1 MDLTIIIVNYQTY
14 KLTKN
19 TIQSILENPCKYTY
33 QIILVDNASKDDSIE
48 KLEKDYKDNNKIK
61 IIKSKTNGGF
71 AYGNNLALKQS
82 QSKYTLLLN
91 SDTIIKPNT
100 LNQCL
105 DYMEKDP
112 KIGALGC
119 KVSLPTGNL
128 DKACKRS
135 FPNPVNSF
143 YKLFHIPNKSQKNNY
158 NLNLPDDGVYEIDCL
173 VGAFMLIRKEA
184 IESVGLLDETFFMY
198 GEDID
203 YCYRIKNDGWKI
215 VYYGK
220 SEIIHYKGASS
231 KKQKYKLIYEFHK
244 SMYIFYKKHYSKIY
258 NTLLNILVYI
268 GILIQLLIKLF
279 LNIFKKK

>member
-33 QIILVDNASKDDSIE
+33 QIILVDNASTDDSIE
-48 KLEKDYKDNNKIK
+48 KLENDYKDNNKIK

-71 AYGNNLALKQS
+71 AYGNNLALKQT

-91 SDTIIKPNT
+91 SDTIVKPDT

-105 DYMEKDP
+105 EYMEKDS

-119 KVSLPTGNL
+119 KVSLPTGDL

-143 YKLFHIPNKSQKNNY
+143 YKLFHIPNKNTGKNNY
-158 NLNLPDDGVYEIDCL
+158 NLDNLPDDGVYEIDCL

-184 IESVGLLDETFFMY
+184 IESVGLLDESFFMY

-220 SEIIHYKGASS
+220 AEIIHYKGASS
-231 KKQKYKLIYEFHK
+231 KKQKY
-244 SMYIFYKKHYSKIY
+244 
-258 NTLLNILVYI
+258 N
-268 GILIQLLIKLF
+268 G
-279 LNIFKKK
+279 